1 MKYLFKYVSIGPN
14 FSMDVSKR
22 VEGKGVTSESTGDL
36 TWSLGPLLGM
46 YKDKDGMTTCTTFS
60 RSQFISMTNQV

>member
-36 TWSLGPLLGM
+36 T
-46 YKDKDGMTTCTTFS
+46 
-60 RSQFISMTNQV
+60 